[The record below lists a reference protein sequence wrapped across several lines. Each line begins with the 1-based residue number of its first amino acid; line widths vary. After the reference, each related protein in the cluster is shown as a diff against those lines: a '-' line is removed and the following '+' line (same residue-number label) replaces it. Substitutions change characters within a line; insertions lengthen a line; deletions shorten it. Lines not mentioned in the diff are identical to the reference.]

1 MIRTL
6 LLSLCIFPSLVFAQ
20 NPNFE
25 EDFNSQDLST
35 WAGTTSD
42 FTFVT
47 EGDNILLQ
55 QNAAA
60 AGTSWLSIP
69 STNVEGYWEF
79 FVQMGFSPSNS
90 NMSEIFLMSD
100 SEDLTGPLNGYML
113 QAGENLSTDV
123 FRLFRITNGSKNG
136 EILTG
141 TTNISAAGSWR
152 VRVTRNN
159 AGEWTLEVGTGYLGT
174 LVEEATGTDN
184 TYTSATHFGVRTR
197 YTVINTANF
206 RFDFKVDFPPLTVT
220 SVSAF
225 SGTEIDAAFLHSV
238 DFSTVQPTDFVLNP
252 GNLIPQSVTQ
262 INSTTARLAFA
273 NSLGSGVN
281 TLQVSGIDAI
291 EESTLADT
299 TVYFTIFDDYQPGDI
314 VINEFLKD
322 PPTGASEYVEL
333 WNTSPRYLNLK
344 SWRIGDNNSLVTL
357 SNNDLAMPPNSYL
370 VVTPDSNSIK
380 TLFNDADF
388 VQVSLPALNN
398 GTDQV
403 RLFNNA
409 NQLLDSLEYNSTWGG
424 VKVAIERRDPAV
436 SAIYRENW
444 GESPSVNLGT
454 PGLPNEVEPDY
465 TAPEIIEIVVVD
477 DQNLIAI
484 FSERIEQAAAE
495 DISNFTLNAEPDA
508 GEAAPPLPD
517 ISSLQRFAPDSVAI
531 TLNSPLTEFHGSWV
545 LEAENQ
551 SDVFGNTGSS
561 NIYFNYYVFFTA
573 QRGDVVINE
582 FMFIEPSGF
591 SEYIELY
598 NHTDST
604 FDLAG
609 WTINDNTRNVRTII
623 NNSYPLQAG
632 QYVVLAPDSTIA
644 PFFPE
649 VPLLTIG
656 NRFPSLNNGTDDIVI
671 RNQDGALIDS
681 LTYFSSWGGNGVAL
695 ERRNPSIGTEFKE
708 NWGSSPSTNFGTPGL
723 PNEIAV
729 DATPPDIASLS
740 VIGNNAVRLVF
751 SERVVQAQAELLSNY
766 ELSADGF
773 TGSIP
778 NLVSAQYFVPD
789 TVLLTFDADFPS
801 QTTGTRY
808 ELKVTEQTDIFGN
821 VAAALTKNF
830 FIIEYGTAGQG
841 EVAITEFMYLQ
852 ADGYSEYIELYNNG
866 DSTYNLRDW
875 TYNDNS
881 RLRRSI
887 TSANYSLNPGEYVII
902 APDSTIAHTFP
913 GTPIITMST
922 RFSAL
927 NNNTDDIVIRNQHGT
942 LIDSLTY
949 FSTWGGNNVA
959 LERRDVNVPAI
970 YQENWGNSPSPF
982 MGTPGKPND
991 IAADVTPPEI
1001 LNAIIL
1007 SADSIKI
1014 VFSERIDSLQAVNTA
1029 NYSIPQ
1035 HTIAKAEFHRTEVT
1049 LILSNAL
1056 ISGQE
1061 VELTIKNQDDIFGNR
1076 LVSETV
1082 ELEYISFSP
1091 AGKYDIVVNEILY
1104 RRKDTTSPEFF
1115 ELYNTTTRNF
1125 NLTDWTYSDAGTTV
1139 KLPAGT
1145 ILRGHEYLVVTDRQD
1160 FAATLPNAVYISNFP
1175 TLNDN
1180 EDAVIIKNELGEL
1193 IDSVYYF
1200 NHWGGNLPGVSLERL
1215 DPDAASNDISN
1226 WATSNAEGGHSAG
1239 LISSVYEPDTI
1250 NPEIIF
1256 AKLMKDGRVTIAFS
1270 EFVELSQSEITI
1282 NGQAVS
1288 VEEFDEDKANVA
1300 IVSGID
1306 EMDATTLEI
1315 TLKNVSD
1322 VKGNIAASTSVEIA
1336 HPLKKGSVVIN
1347 EILYDP
1353 LANPDDNIPDQ
1364 TEYIELYNREDY
1376 AISLEGFY
1384 LHDAPDEKGV
1394 VRSIFP
1400 ASSAFSW
1407 IPAKSYV
1414 LVYAEDLT
1422 PVFAESRINEY
1433 FNLEEQNEQ
1442 FAIRV
1447 HRSNL
1452 SIANTGDAI
1461 FIADSSGMVIDSVFY
1476 DQSWQNPNL
1485 YTAKGVALE
1494 RINPHGPS
1502 DDRANWSSST
1512 HITGGTPGYQNS
1524 IYQEPGSGPGKAG
1537 ISFSP
1542 NPFSPDDDG
1551 FEDNLFINYK
1561 LDHSD
1566 YLLRIRIFDRYGRLV
1581 RELADG
1587 YPAGFEGSLIWD
1599 GLTDDRRKNRVGIYI
1614 VLFEA
1619 YNSAQGKRLTFKE
1632 TVVLARK
1639 FN

>member
-6 LLSLCIFPSLVFAQ
+6 LLSLCIIPSLVFAQ
-20 NPNFE
+20 SPNFE
-25 EDFNSQDLST
+25 ENFNTQDLSG
-35 WAGTTSD
+35 WAGTTAD
-42 FTFVT
+42 FTFTTVN
-47 EGDNILLQ
+47 GNVLLK
-55 QNAAA
+55 QNAAG
-60 AGTSWLSIP
+60 AGTSWLSMP

-79 FVQMGFSPSNS
+79 FIEMGFSPSN
-90 NMSEIFLMSD
+90 NNLSEIFLMSD
-100 SEDLTGPLNGYML
+100 SEDLTGSLNGYML
-113 QAGENLSTDV
+113 QAGENGSNDV
-123 FRLFRITNGSKNG
+123 FRLFKITNGSKDG

-141 TTNISAAGSWR
+141 STNINAAGAWR
-152 VRVTRNN
+152 VRVTRTS

-174 LVEEATGTDN
+174 LSTEASGVDN
-184 TYTSATHFGVRTR
+184 SYTTASHFGFRTR
-197 YTVINTANF
+197 YTASNTGNF
-206 RFDFKVDFPPLTVT
+206 SFDFKIDFPPLEI
-220 SVSAF
+220 SSA
-225 SGTEIDAAFLHSV
+225 SAISDTQIDAVFSHAV
-238 DFSTVQPTDFVLNP
+238 DFSTVQTTDFLLNP
-252 GNLIPQSVTQ
+252 GNLIPQTAIQ
-262 INSTTARLAFA
+262 INPITARLTFA
-273 NSLGSGVN
+273 NPLGSGLKA
-281 TLQVSGIDAI
+281 LQVSGIDAI

-299 TVYFTIFDDYQPGDI
+299 TLVFTIFDDYQPGDV

-322 PPTGASEYVEL
+322 PPTGAAEYVEL
-333 WNTSPRYLNLK
+333 WNTSSRYLNLRN
-344 SWRIGDNNSLVTL
+344 WRIGDNNSLVSL
-357 SNNDLAMPPNSYL
+357 SNSDLALAPDSYL

-380 TLFNDADF
+380 SIFNDADF

-403 RLFNNA
+403 RLFNNS
-409 NQLLDSLEYNSTWGG
+409 NELLDSLEYNSSWGG

-436 SAIYRENW
+436 SATYFENW
-444 GESPSVNLGT
+444 GESPSENLGT
-454 PGLPNEVEPDY
+454 PGLPNQIAPDI
-465 TAPEIIEIVVVD
+465 TAPELTRIVVVD
-477 DQNLIAI
+477 DQHLIAI

-495 DISNFTLNAEPDA
+495 DISNFTLNAEPNA
-508 GEAAPPLPD
+508 GETAPTPPA
-517 ISSLQRFAPDSVAI
+517 INSVQRFAPDSVAI
-531 TLNSPLTEFHGSWV
+531 TLNSPLTEFSGNWV
-545 LEAENQ
+545 LVAENQ

-561 NIYFNYYVFFTA
+561 SSHFNYYVFFTA

-598 NHTDST
+598 NHSDST

-609 WTINDNTRNVRTII
+609 WTINDNLRNLRVITNI
-623 NNSYPLQAG
+623 SYPLPSG
-632 QYVVLAPDSTIA
+632 HYVVLAPDSTIA
-644 PFFPE
+644 PLFPGI
-649 VPLLTIG
+649 PLLTIG

-671 RNQDGALIDS
+671 RNQQGALIDS

-695 ERRNPSIGTEFKE
+695 ERRSATIDAQFRE
-708 NWGSSPSTNFGTPGL
+708 NWGSSPNANFGTPGL
-723 PNEIAV
+723 PNDIEL
-729 DATPPDIASLS
+729 DETPPSIASLS
-740 VIGNNAVRLVF
+740 VVGNNALRLVF

-766 ELSADGF
+766 ELQADGA
-773 TGSIP
+773 TGGIP
-778 NLVSAQYFVPD
+778 NPASAQYFSPD
-789 TVLLTFDADFPS
+789 TVILTFDADFPS

-808 ELKVTEQTDIFGN
+808 DLTVTGQTDIFGN
-821 VAAALTKNF
+821 VASSLSKDF
-830 FIIEYGTAGQG
+830 FVIEYGTATRG

-852 ADGYSEYIELYNNG
+852 ADGYSEYIELFNNG

-881 RLRRSI
+881 RVRRSI
-887 TSANYSLNPGEYVII
+887 TSANYSLNPGDYVII
-902 APDSTIAHTFP
+902 APDSTIAFSFP
-913 GTPIITMST
+913 GTPIITMGS

-927 NNNTDDIVIRNQHGT
+927 NNNTDDIVIRNQQGV

-949 FSTWGGNNVA
+949 FSSWGGNNVA

-970 YQENWGNSPSPF
+970 YQENWGNSPSPL
-982 MGTPGKPND
+982 MGTAGKPND
-991 IAADVTPPEI
+991 IAPDVTPPEI

-1014 VFSERIDSLQAVNTA
+1014 VFSERIDSLQAVHTA
-1029 NYSIPQ
+1029 NYSIPANS
-1035 HTIAKAEFHRTEVT
+1035 IAKAEFHRTEVI

-1056 ISGQE
+1056 VSGQS

-1076 LVSETV
+1076 LDAETV
-1082 ELEYISFSP
+1082 ELEYLSFSP
-1091 AGKYDIVVNEILY
+1091 AGKYDIIVNEILY

-1115 ELYNTTTRNF
+1115 ELYNTTSRNF

-1145 ILRGHEYLVVTDRQD
+1145 ILRGHEYLVVTDRED

-1180 EDAVIIKNELGEL
+1180 EDAVIIKNALGEL

-1200 NHWGGNLPGVSLERL
+1200 NHWGGNQPGISLERL
-1215 DPDAASNDISN
+1215 DPESASNDLSN
-1226 WATSNAEGGHSAG
+1226 WATSKAEEGHTAG
-1239 LISSVYEPDTI
+1239 LKSSVYEPDTI
-1250 NPEIIF
+1250 SPEIIF
-1256 AKLMKDGRVTIAFS
+1256 AKLMKDGRITIAFS
-1270 EFVELSQSEITI
+1270 EFVDLSQSEILI
-1282 NGQAVS
+1282 NGQAVHI
-1288 VEEFDEDKANVA
+1288 EEFDERKANVA
-1300 IVSGID
+1300 IVSGIA
-1306 EMDATTLEI
+1306 EMEATALEI

-1322 VKGNIAASTSVEIA
+1322 VKGNATASTSVEIA
-1336 HPLKKGSVVIN
+1336 HPLQKGSVVIN
-1347 EILYDP
+1347 EILFDP
-1353 LANPDDNIPDQ
+1353 LAEADDNIPDQ

-1376 AISLEGFY
+1376 AISLEGFF
-1384 LHDAPDEKGV
+1384 LHDAPDEKGA

-1400 ASSAFSW
+1400 ASSTFSW

-1422 PVFAESRINEY
+1422 PAFSESRINAY
-1433 FNLEEQNEQ
+1433 FNLEDQDEK

-1461 FIADSSGMVIDSVFY
+1461 FIADSSGLVIDSVFY

-1485 YTAKGVALE
+1485 YTTKGVALE
-1494 RINPHGPS
+1494 RINPYGPS
-1502 DDRANWSSST
+1502 DDRSNWSSST
-1512 HITGGTPGYQNS
+1512 HITGGTPGYQNT

-1537 ISFSP
+1537 ITFSP

-1561 LDHSD
+1561 LDHAD

-1587 YPAGFEGSLIWD
+1587 YQAGFEGSLIWD